1 MCVLDTL
8 SNEIICSDT
17 VNIYKNF
24 AIHPILCYCKR
35 LISQSLIFMEN
46 YKYILF
52 DLDGTIT
59 DPMIGITK
67 SVEFALNH
75 LGIDVNDLADLCP
88 FIGPPLKDSFRE
100 FYSLPDDQ
108 IEIALIKY
116 RERYSEV
123 GLYEN
128 YLYEGMKD
136 ILEDLDSSGFKLY
149 LATSK
154 PTVFAERILDHFNL
168 INYFT
173 FIGGSSLDNSRNT
186 KTVVIEHVL
195 QINNI
200 TDLSQTIMVGD
211 RKHDIIGAK
220 NVGIDSVGVLYGY
233 GDYDELNLAGATYI
247 VEDIKGLSDLLFS
260 KKE

>member
-1 MCVLDTL
+1 M
-8 SNEIICSDT
+8 
-17 VNIYKNF
+17 
-24 AIHPILCYCKR
+24 
-35 LISQSLIFMEN
+35 
-46 YKYILF
+46 
-52 DLDGTIT
+52 
-59 DPMIGITK
+59 
-67 SVEFALNH
+67 
-75 LGIDVNDLADLCP
+75 
-88 FIGPPLKDSFRE
+88 
-100 FYSLPDDQ
+100 
-108 IEIALIKY
+108 IKY

-186 KTVVIEHVL
+186 KTAVIEHVL

-200 TDLSQTIMVGD
+200 TDLSQTIMIGD

-220 NVGIDSVGVLYGY
+220 NVGIDSVGILYGY